1 VERAIL
7 IRHAESE
14 ASRAGLMNGDPSRP
28 IPLTERGRSQARE
41 LGAHLAGQRI
51 DLCVVTA
58 FPRTRETAD
67 LALVGRDVPRVVVPE
82 LNDPLAGVLEG
93 EPIVAFRA
101 WFSANGP
108 TTPVPGGGESRVE
121 TTRRYATGFRR
132 IGARSESSIL
142 VVAHGLPIIYALL
155 AARGEDLPLTLE
167 HAQVEPATPHVLGA
181 DDLARAIDGIEAW
194 IADREAVA

>member
-1 VERAIL
+1 MERAIL
-7 IRHAESE
+7 VRHAESE
-14 ASRAGLMNGDPSRP
+14 ASLAGLMNGDPSRP

-41 LGAHLAGQRI
+41 LGVRLADDRI
-51 DLCVVTA
+51 DLCVVTE

-67 LALVGRDVPRVVVPE
+67 LALAGRDVPRVVAPE
-82 LNDPLAGVLEG
+82 LNDPLGGDLEG
-93 EPIVAFRA
+93 EPILAFRA
-101 WFSANGP
+101 WFSANGA

-121 TTRRYATGFRR
+121 TTRRYAAGFRTVA
-132 IGARSESSIL
+132 ARPEPSIL

-167 HAQVEPATPHVLGA
+167 NAQVEPAVPHELAAA
-181 DDLARAIDGIEAW
+181 DLDHAIEGLEAW